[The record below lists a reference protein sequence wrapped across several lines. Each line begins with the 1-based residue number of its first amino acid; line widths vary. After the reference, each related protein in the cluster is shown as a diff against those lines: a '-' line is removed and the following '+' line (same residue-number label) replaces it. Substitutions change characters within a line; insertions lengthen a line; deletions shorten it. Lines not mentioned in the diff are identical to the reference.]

1 MFSNPYLFIV
11 IKSIHLLTVTLTI
24 TGFIVR
30 GIWMMQGSPLLEMR
44 AVRTFPHVNDTLLLA
59 SALWTAAMV
68 GQYPFVNGWLTAK
81 VIGAIAYILLGAVAL
96 TYGPTRQ
103 IRVLAFIGSLLCF
116 AYVATVAITKNPLLF

>member
-1 MFSNPYLFIV
+1 MI
-11 IKSIHLLTVTLTI
+11 
-24 TGFIVR
+24 
-30 GIWMMQGSPLLEMR
+30 QASPLLEMR
-44 AVRTFPHVNDTLLLA
+44 AVRTFPHVNDTLLLI

-68 GQYPFVNGWLTAK
+68 GQYPFINGWLTAK

-116 AYVATVAITKNPLLF
+116 TYVVTVAITKNPLLF

>member
-1 MFSNPYLFIV
+1 MFSNPYLFLV
-11 IKSIHLLTVTLTI
+11 IKSIHLLTVALTI
-24 TGFIVR
+24 TGFVVR
-30 GIWMMQGSPLLEMR
+30 GIWMIQGSPLLEMR
-44 AVRTFPHVNDTLLLA
+44 AVRTFPHVNDTLLLI

-81 VIGAIAYILLGAVAL
+81 VIGAVAYILLGAVAL

-116 AYVATVAITKNPLLF
+116 AYVVTVAITKNPLLF

>member
-1 MFSNPYLFIV
+1 MFLV
-11 IKSIHLLTVTLTI
+11 VKSIHLLTVALTI
-24 TGFIVR
+24 TGFIIR
-30 GIWMMQGSPLLEMR
+30 GTWMIQASPLLEMR
-44 AVRTFPHVNDTLLLA
+44 AVRTFPHVNDTLLLI

-68 GQYPFVNGWLTAK
+68 GQYPFINGWLTAK

-116 AYVATVAITKNPLLF
+116 TYVVTVAITKNPLLF

>member
-1 MFSNPYLFIV
+1 MFSNPYLFLV
-11 IKSIHLLTVTLTI
+11 IKSVHVLTVVLTI
-24 TGFIVR
+24 TGFIIR
-30 GIWMMQGSPLLEMR
+30 GIWMIQGSPLLEMR
-44 AVRTFPHVNDTLLLA
+44 AVRTFPHVNDTLLLI

-68 GQYPFVNGWLTAK
+68 GQYPFINGWLTAK

-116 AYVATVAITKNPLLF
+116 AYVATVAITNNPLLF

>member
-1 MFSNPYLFIV
+1 MSSSPYLFLV
-11 IKSIHLLTVTLTI
+11 VKSIHLLTVALTI
-24 TGFIVR
+24 TGFIIR
-30 GIWMMQGSPLLEMR
+30 GTWMIQASPLLEMR
-44 AVRTFPHVNDTLLLA
+44 AVRTFPHVNDTLLLI

-68 GQYPFVNGWLTAK
+68 GQYPFINGWLTAK

-116 AYVATVAITKNPLLF
+116 TYVVTVAITKNPLLF

>member
-1 MFSNPYLFIV
+1 MFSNPYLFLV
-11 IKSIHLLTVTLTI
+11 IKSVHVLTVVLTI
-24 TGFIVR
+24 TGFIIR
-30 GIWMMQGSPLLEMR
+30 GIWMIQGSPLLEMR
-44 AVRTFPHVNDTLLLA
+44 AVRTFPHVNDTLLLI

-68 GQYPFVNGWLTAK
+68 GQYPFINGWLTAK